1 MGFMDKAKEAAL
13 QAKTQAQ
20 QLAQQG
26 QAKVATIQQGRSE
39 AELFRTLGEAYYNE
53 QRRGGD
59 HEAVAAAL
67 TALDEHFATAAG
79 STPPPAA
86 GGAAPSTPPSTPPS
100 ESGPATGGSFTLD
113 NL

>member
-1 MGFMDKAKEAAL
+1 MRRQAIRSADSSEGRTDMGFMDKAKEAAQ

-39 AELFRTLGEAYYNE
+39 AELFRTLGEAYYAE

-59 HEAVAAAL
+59 KEAVTTAL
-67 TALDEHFATAAG
+67 TALDEHYASAAG
-79 STPPPAA
+79 DAGGASGTPGTPPAA
-86 GGAAPSTPPSTPPS
+86 A
-100 ESGPATGGSFTLD
+100 
-113 NL
+113 